1 MNYKALIKAIG
12 CVAIIVLYL
21 ATIAW
26 TALKGNKI
34 VFVVVIA
41 PLFIVTLIFWAKE
54 FYEYFNEK

>member
-12 CVAIIVLYL
+12 IVAIIVLYI

-26 TALKGNKI
+26 TALKGYKI
-34 VFVVVIA
+34 VFVVAIA
-41 PLFIVTLIFWAKE
+41 PLFIVTLILWAKE

>member
-12 CVAIIVLYL
+12 VVAIIVLYI

-26 TALKGNKI
+26 TVLKGYKI

-41 PLFIVTLIFWAKE
+41 PLFIVTLILLAKE
-54 FYEYFNEK
+54 FYDHFNNK

>member
-12 CVAIIVLYL
+12 VVAIIVLYI

-26 TALKGNKI
+26 TVLKGYKI

-41 PLFIVTLIFWAKE
+41 PLFIVTLILLAKE
-54 FYEYFNEK
+54 FYEHFNNK

>member
-12 CVAIIVLYL
+12 VVAIIALYI

-26 TALKGNKI
+26 TVLKGYKI

-41 PLFIVTLIFWAKE
+41 PLFIVTLILWAKE
-54 FYEYFNEK
+54 FYEYFNNK